1 MKPVSPLYKTALVLS
16 WIIAGII
23 ALLPLHAVLTTW
35 LGSNFGHLDLFR
47 VWKEL
52 ILILITPFAAWLAW
66 KNPKIR
72 DWLLNSW
79 VTRLFAIYIILH
91 IALGAW
97 AYANHQVNGT
107 ALIYALIINMRFIG
121 FFIIC
126 YIVAASCKFLKEN
139 WRVILLAPAAFVMIF
154 GLIQRFLLPY
164 DFLRHLGYGP
174 GTIPAYQT
182 VDSNIDY
189 RRIQSTLRGANP
201 LGAYLVLVIPAIIL
215 AIKSTWLKIA
225 GLAASLLVLFYTY
238 SRSGWIGVL
247 LALITLIWINK
258 IHVGRLRWLAAAG
271 IGALLIGYGVFLV
284 SNTNQTAQDALF
296 HTSSNSK
303 SSVTS
308 NEKRA
313 SALKDGINDVIN
325 RPLGNGP
332 GTAGPAS
339 FRNSN
344 HTSRVSEN
352 YYLQIGQEVGL
363 AGMLIFITIN
373 VLVGLELWV
382 RKNQPLAQIL
392 LVSLVGITFVNLLSH
407 AWTDD
412 TLSLLWW
419 GFAGIC
425 IAPDILTGRQKAHGK
440 NYKKK
445 S

>member
-1 MKPVSPLYKTALVLS
+1 MKPVSPLSRIPITLSWTIAAILVLLP
-16 WIIAGII
+16 AH
-23 ALLPLHAVLTTW
+23 ALFTTW

-47 VWKEL
+47 IWKEL
-52 ILILITPFAAWLAW
+52 VLVLITPVAAWLAW
-66 KNPKIR
+66 KNPKIK

-79 VTRLFAIYIILH
+79 LTRLFAVYVLLH
-91 IALGAW
+91 LALGAW
-97 AYANHQVNGT
+97 AYANYQVSGT
-107 ALIYALIINMRFIG
+107 ALIYALIINLRFIG
-121 FFIIC
+121 FFIVC
-126 YIVAASCKFLKEN
+126 YVVAASCKFLKEN
-139 WRVILLAPAAFVMIF
+139 WLAILLAPALLVVFF

-174 GTIPAYQT
+174 STIPAYQT

-215 AIKSTWLKIA
+215 TIKSTWLKIA

-238 SRSGWIGVL
+238 SRSAWIGVL
-247 LALITLIWINK
+247 LALMTLIWINK
-258 IHVGRLRWLAAAG
+258 IHVGRLRWIAAAAV
-271 IGALLIGYGVFLV
+271 GALLIGYGVFLV

-296 HTSSNSK
+296 HTSSSSK

-339 FRNSN
+339 FRNSD
-344 HTSRVSEN
+344 HLPRVSEN
-352 YYLQIGQEVGL
+352 YYLQIGQEVGVL
-363 AGMLIFITIN
+363 GMIILIAIN
-373 VLVGLELWV
+373 VLVGLELWL

-392 LVSLVGITFVNLLSH
+392 LASLVGITFVNLLSH
-407 AWTDD
+407 AWADD
-412 TLSLLWW
+412 TISLLWW

-440 NYKKK
+440 NHKKK